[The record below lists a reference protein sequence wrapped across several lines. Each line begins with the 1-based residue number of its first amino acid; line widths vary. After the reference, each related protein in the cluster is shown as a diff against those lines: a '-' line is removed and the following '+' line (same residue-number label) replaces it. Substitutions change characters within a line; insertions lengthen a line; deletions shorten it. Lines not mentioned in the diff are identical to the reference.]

1 VPLKCQREGFPDVPK
16 HIVLAYSGGLD
27 TSVMIHWLQQNHK
40 AKVTAALLDLGQ
52 GKAAID
58 EAGKRAKAN
67 GAEHFIVLPA
77 KEEFANDFLAPS
89 IRANAMYEGV
99 YPMATAIGRPLIAK
113 KLVEAVQAVGGDA
126 VAHGCTGKGNDQVR
140 IEAGVK
146 ALMPGLVCLAPQRS
160 HPMTRVATVEYAT
173 KHKLEVPQLKRS
185 TYSTDENLWGR
196 SIEGGDTE
204 DPAHAVHEDAYLW
217 TVSPQKAPNTPATME
232 LQFEKGIPTKLNG
245 KALPLWDLV
254 AQVGQ
259 IAGANG
265 VGRIDHVENRLV
277 GIKSRE
283 IYEAPAAVTIL
294 FAKRALEA
302 LTLTKEEMK
311 FKPALE
317 QKFSEN
323 VYDGLWFA
331 PVMKSIRAALD
342 TMQEHVTGT
351 VKVQLY
357 KGNVSLLGR
366 TSPLS
371 LFKDNLATYGTKDSF
386 NHQASEGF
394 IEIWSLPTETANAV
408 RQGQVKPTGQKTL
421 ESTFKTKA
429 SKGANGSA
437 KGKATVT
444 VKAKK

>member
-1 VPLKCQREGFPDVPK
+1 MPK

-27 TSVMIHWLQQNHK
+27 TSVMIHWLKQHHK

-52 GKAAID
+52 GKEAIAD
-58 EAGKRAKAN
+58 ARQRAVAN
-67 GAEHFIVLPA
+67 GASNFVVLPA
-77 KEEFANDFLAPS
+77 KEEFSNDFLAPS
-89 IRANAMYEGV
+89 IRANAIYEGI
-99 YPMATAIGRPLIAK
+99 YPLATAIGRPLIAK
-113 KLVEAVQAVGGDA
+113 KLVEAVKQVGGDA

-146 ALMPGLVCLAPQRS
+146 ALMPGLVCYAPQRS

-173 KHKLEVPQLKRS
+173 KHKLQIPQLKRS

-217 TVSPQKAPNTPATME
+217 TVSPQKAPNTPAAVEIT
-232 LQFEKGIPTKLNG
+232 FESGIPTKLNG

-254 AQVGQ
+254 SQVGKL
-259 IAGANG
+259 AGAHG

-283 IYEAPAAVTIL
+283 IYEAPAAVTVL
-294 FAKRALEA
+294 FAKKALEA

-311 FKPALE
+311 LKPFLE
-317 QKFSEN
+317 QKFAEN
-323 VYDGLWFA
+323 VYDGLWYA
-331 PVMKSIRAALD
+331 PVMQALRAAID
-342 TMQEHVTGT
+342 TMQQHVSGT
-351 VKVQLY
+351 VKLQLY

-408 RQGQVKPTGQKTL
+408 RQGQGKAKVVVK
-421 ESTFKTKA
+421 
-429 SKGANGSA
+429 ANGKHGAA
-437 KGKATVT
+437 KPVV
-444 VKAKK
+444 VKSK

>member
-1 VPLKCQREGFPDVPK
+1 VPK

-27 TSVMIHWLQQNHK
+27 TSVMIHWLKEHHK
-40 AKVTAALLDLGQ
+40 AKVTAAILDLGQ
-52 GKAAID
+52 GKEPLE
-58 EAGKRAKAN
+58 EARQRAVAN
-67 GAEHFIVLPA
+67 GASNFVVLPA

-99 YPMATAIGRPLIAK
+99 YPLATAIGRPLIAK
-113 KLVEAVQAVGGDA
+113 KLVEAVDQVGGDA

-146 ALMPGLVCLAPQRS
+146 ALKPGLLCLAPQRS
-160 HPMTRVATVEYAT
+160 HPMTRVAAVDYAQ
-173 KHKLEVPQLKRS
+173 KNKLQVPQLKRS

-204 DPAHAVHEDAYLW
+204 DPAHPVHEDAYLW
-217 TVSPQKAPNTPATME
+217 TVSPQKAPDKPAE
-232 LQFEKGIPTKLNG
+232 LSITFEAGLPVAVDG
-245 KALPLWDLV
+245 KRLPLWDLV
-254 AQVGQ
+254 ATVGKL
-259 IAGANG
+259 AGAHG

-294 FAKRALEA
+294 FAKKALEA

-311 FKPALE
+311 LKPLLE

-323 VYDGLWFA
+323 VYDGLWYA
-331 PVMKSIRAALD
+331 PVMAALRAAID
-342 TMQEHVTGT
+342 TIQQNVSGT
-351 VKVQLY
+351 ATVQLY
-357 KGNVSLLGR
+357 KGHVSLLGR

-371 LFKDNLATYGTKDSF
+371 LFKDNLATYGTKDAF

-408 RQGQVKPTGQKTL
+408 RKGNRKAAPARPTAKAPANG
-421 ESTFKTKA
+421 TKA
-429 SKGANGSA
+429 PI
-437 KGKATVT
+437 VT

>member
-1 VPLKCQREGFPDVPK
+1 VPK

-27 TSVMIHWLQQNHK
+27 TSVMVHWLKTQHD

-52 GKAAID
+52 GAENIAEAKA
-58 EAGKRAKAN
+58 RALAN
-67 GAEHFIVLPA
+67 GASHFVVLPA
-77 KEEFANDFLAPS
+77 KQEFASDFLAPS
-89 IRANAMYEGV
+89 IRANAVYEGV
-99 YPMATAIGRPLIAK
+99 YPLATAIGRPLIAK
-113 KLVEAVQAVGGDA
+113 KLVEAVQQVGGDA

-146 ALMPGLVCLAPQRS
+146 ALLPGMVCLAPQRS
-160 HPMTRVATVEYAT
+160 HPMTRVATVEYAK
-173 KHKLEVPQLKRS
+173 KHNLQVPQLKRS

-217 TVSPQKAPNTPATME
+217 TVSPQKAPNTPAE
-232 LQFEKGIPTKLNG
+232 LSLLFEAGLPVAVDG
-245 KALPLWDLV
+245 KRMPLWDLV
-254 AQVGQ
+254 AHVGKL
-259 IAGANG
+259 AGAHG

-294 FAKRALEA
+294 FAKKALEA

-311 FKPALE
+311 LKPFLE
-317 QKFSEN
+317 QQFAQN
-323 VYDGLWFA
+323 VYDGLWYA
-331 PVMKSIRAALD
+331 PVMQALRAGID
-342 TMQEHVTGT
+342 TMQQHVSGT

-371 LFKDNLATYGTKDSF
+371 LFKDNLATYGTKDAF
-386 NHQASEGF
+386 NHGASEGF

-408 RQGQVKPTGQKTL
+408 RQGQKKAKPSGGKAAAVSVKPKP
-421 ESTFKTKA
+421 KA
-429 SKGANGSA
+429 A
-437 KGKATVT
+437 KVV
-444 VKAKK
+444 VKARA

>member
-1 VPLKCQREGFPDVPK
+1 VPK

-27 TSVMIHWLQQNHK
+27 TSVMIHWLQKQHN
-40 AKVTAALLDLGQ
+40 AKVTAAILDLGQ
-52 GKAAID
+52 GKASLD

-67 GAEHFIVLPA
+67 GAEHFVVLPA

-113 KLVEAVQAVGGDA
+113 KLVEAVQQVGGDA

-160 HPMTRVATVEYAT
+160 HPMTRVAVVEYAQ
-173 KHKLEVPQLKRS
+173 KHKLQIPQLKRS

-217 TVSPQKAPNTPATME
+217 TKSPQKAPNTPGTVE
-232 LQFEKGIPTKLNG
+232 LQFEAGLPVALNG
-245 KALPLWDLV
+245 KKLPLWDLV
-254 AQVGQ
+254 DQLNKL
-259 IAGANG
+259 AGEHG

-283 IYEAPAAVTIL
+283 IYEAPAAITVL
-294 FAKRALEA
+294 FAKKALEA

-311 FKPALE
+311 LKPMLE

-323 VYDGLWFA
+323 VYDGLWYA
-331 PVMKSIRAALD
+331 PVMAALRAAID
-342 TMQEHVTGT
+342 VIQQNVSGT
-351 VKVQLY
+351 VKLQLY
-357 KGNVSLLGR
+357 KGNVTLLGR
-366 TSPLS
+366 TSPRS
-371 LFKDNLATYGTKDSF
+371 LFKDNLATYGTKDAF

-408 RQGQVKPTGQKTL
+408 RQGQSKKTGQKTIEASL
-421 ESTFKTKA
+421 SAKPQLPAAPKA
-429 SKGANGSA
+429 SA
-437 KGKATVT
+437 KAKVA
-444 VKAKK
+444 VKAK

>member
-1 VPLKCQREGFPDVPK
+1 VPK

-27 TSVMIHWLQQNHK
+27 TSVMVHWLKVNHK
-40 AKVTAALLDLGQ
+40 AKVTCAMLDLGQ
-52 GKAAID
+52 GA
-58 EAGKRAKAN
+58 EALADAKKRAMAN
-67 GAEHFIVLPA
+67 GAEACIILPA

-99 YPMATAIGRPLIAK
+99 YPLATAIGRPLIAK
-113 KLVEAVQAVGGDA
+113 KLVEAVQIAGGDA

-173 KHKLEVPQLKRS
+173 KYKLQVPQLKRS

-204 DPAHAVHEDAYLW
+204 DPAHPVHEDAYLW
-217 TVSPQKAPNTPATME
+217 TVSPQRAPDKAETLE
-232 LQFEKGIPTKLNG
+232 LEFEKGIPVKLNG
-245 KALPLWDLV
+245 KALALWDLV
-254 AQVGQ
+254 GKVGKT
-259 IAGANG
+259 AGAHG

-283 IYEAPAAVTIL
+283 IYEAPAAVTVL
-294 FAKRALEA
+294 FAKKALEA

-311 FKPALE
+311 LKPMLE

-323 VYDGLWFA
+323 VYDGLWYA
-331 PVMKSIRAALD
+331 PVMKAIRAAID
-342 TMQEHVTGT
+342 EMQSHVSGT
-351 VKVQLY
+351 VRLQLY

-408 RQGQVKPTGQKTL
+408 RQGQ
-421 ESTFKTKA
+421 KTKKSGPA
-429 SKGANGSA
+429 RVA
-437 KGKATVT
+437 VT
-444 VKAKK
+444 VKSK

>member
-1 VPLKCQREGFPDVPK
+1 MPK

-27 TSVMIHWLQQNHK
+27 TSVMVHWLKTQHN
-40 AKVTAALLDLGQ
+40 AKVTAAILDLGQ
-52 GKAAID
+52 GADNIA

-67 GAEHFIVLPA
+67 GASDFVVLPA
-77 KEEFANDFLAPS
+77 KKEFANDFLAPS
-89 IRANAMYEGV
+89 IRANAVYEGV
-99 YPMATAIGRPLIAK
+99 YPLATAIGRPLIAK
-113 KLVEAVQAVGGDA
+113 KLVEAVQQVGADA

-160 HPMTRVATVEYAT
+160 HPMSRDAVVAYAK
-173 KHKLEVPQLKRS
+173 KHGLQTPQLKRS

-217 TVSPQKAPNTPATME
+217 TVSPQKAPNTPTTLVLE
-232 LQFEKGIPTKLNG
+232 FEKGLPVAADG
-245 KALPLWDLV
+245 KTMALWDLV
-254 AQVGQ
+254 AYVGKL
-259 IAGANG
+259 AGANG

-283 IYEAPAAVTIL
+283 IYEAPAAVTVL
-294 FAKRALEA
+294 FAKKALEA

-311 FKPALE
+311 LKPFLE

-323 VYDGLWFA
+323 VYDGLWYA
-331 PVMKSIRAALD
+331 PVMTALRAGIDAI
-342 TMQEHVTGT
+342 QQNVSGAVT
-351 VKVQLY
+351 VQLY

-371 LFKDNLATYGTKDSF
+371 LLKDNLATYSVRDAF

-408 RQGQVKPTGQKTL
+408 RQAQA
-421 ESTFKTKA
+421 TKA
-429 SKGANGSA
+429 GKKAA
-437 KGKATVT
+437 KSSPAKATVT
-444 VKAKK
+444 VKAK

>member
-1 VPLKCQREGFPDVPK
+1 VPK

-27 TSVMIHWLQQNHK
+27 TSVMIHWLKTHHD
-40 AKVTAALLDLGQ
+40 AKVTCAMLDLGQ
-52 GKAAID
+52 GAAAI
-58 EAGKRAKAN
+58 EEAKARALKN
-67 GAEHFIVLPA
+67 GAEACLVLPA

-89 IRANAMYEGV
+89 IRANALYEGV
-99 YPMATAIGRPLIAK
+99 YPLATAIGRPLIAK
-113 KLVEAVQAVGGDA
+113 KLVEAVRKVRGDA

-146 ALMPGLVCLAPQRS
+146 ALMPGLTCLAPQRS
-160 HPMTRVATVEYAT
+160 HPMTRDATVEYAA
-173 KHKLEVPQLKRS
+173 KHGLEVPRLKRS

-217 TVSPQKAPNTPATME
+217 TVSPQAAPDKPATLE
-232 LQFEKGIPTKLNG
+232 IRFEAGLPVAVDGRT
-245 KALPLWDLV
+245 LPLWDLI
-254 AQVGQ
+254 QLVGQ
-259 IAGANG
+259 VAGAHG

-294 FAKRALEA
+294 FAKKALEA

-311 FKPALE
+311 LKPMLE

-323 VYDGLWFA
+323 IYDGLWYA
-331 PVMKSIRAALD
+331 PVMKALRAAID

-351 VKVQLY
+351 VKLQLY

-371 LFKDNLATYGTKDSF
+371 LFKDNLATYGTADSF

-408 RQGQVKPTGQKTL
+408 RQGATSGRSLGKPTV
-421 ESTFKTKA
+421 SVA
-429 SKGANGSA
+429 A
-437 KGKATVT
+437 
-444 VKAKK
+444 KAKRALKKALGAE

>member
-1 VPLKCQREGFPDVPK
+1 MPK

-27 TSVMIHWLQQNHK
+27 TSVMIHWLKENHK

-52 GKAAID
+52 GKEAIED
-58 EAGKRAKAN
+58 ARQRAKTN
-67 GAEHFIVLPA
+67 GAANFVVLPA

-89 IRANAMYEGV
+89 IRANAIYEGV
-99 YPMATAIGRPLIAK
+99 YPLATAIGRPLIAK
-113 KLVEAVQAVGGDA
+113 KLVEAVQQVGGDA

-146 ALMPGLVCLAPQRS
+146 ALMPGLLCLAPQRS
-160 HPMTRVATVEYAT
+160 HPMTRVAAVEYAA
-173 KHKLEVPQLKRS
+173 KHKLAIPQLKRS

-204 DPAHAVHEDAYLW
+204 DPAHAVHEDAYVW
-217 TVSPQKAPNTPATME
+217 TVSPQKAPNTPETVE
-232 LQFEKGIPTKLNG
+232 LTFEAGIPVKLNG

-254 AQVGQ
+254 GQ
-259 IAGANG
+259 IGKLAGAHG

-283 IYEAPAAVTIL
+283 IYEAPAAVTVL
-294 FAKRALEA
+294 FAKKALEA

-311 FKPALE
+311 LKPFLE
-317 QKFSEN
+317 QRFAEN
-323 VYDGLWFA
+323 VYDGLWYA
-331 PVMKSIRAALD
+331 PVMQAIRAGID
-342 TMQEHVTGT
+342 TMQQHVSGT
-351 VKVQLY
+351 VKLQLY

-408 RQGQVKPTGQKTL
+408 RQGQ
-421 ESTFKTKA
+421 KTKTGA
-429 SKGANGSA
+429 TKGNGH
-437 KGKATVT
+437 GKASPAMSAVT
-444 VKAKK
+444 VKTK

>member
-1 VPLKCQREGFPDVPK
+1 MPK

-27 TSVMIHWLQQNHK
+27 TSVMVHWLKTQHN
-40 AKVTAALLDLGQ
+40 AKVTAAILDLGQ
-52 GKAAID
+52 GADNIA

-67 GAEHFIVLPA
+67 GASDFVVLPA
-77 KEEFANDFLAPS
+77 KKEFANDFLAPS
-89 IRANAMYEGV
+89 IRANAVYEGV
-99 YPMATAIGRPLIAK
+99 YPLATAIGRPLIAK
-113 KLVEAVQAVGGDA
+113 KLVEAVQQVGADA

-160 HPMTRVATVEYAT
+160 HPMSRDAVVAYAK
-173 KHKLEVPQLKRS
+173 KHGLQTPQLKRS

-217 TVSPQKAPNTPATME
+217 TVSPQKAPNTPTTLVLE
-232 LQFEKGIPTKLNG
+232 FEKGLPVAADG
-245 KALPLWDLV
+245 KTMALWDLV
-254 AQVGQ
+254 AYVGKL
-259 IAGANG
+259 AGANG
-265 VGRIDHVENRLV
+265 VGRIDHVEDRLV

-283 IYEAPAAVTIL
+283 IYEAPAAVTVL
-294 FAKRALEA
+294 FAKKALEA

-311 FKPALE
+311 LKPFLE

-323 VYDGLWFA
+323 VYDGLWYA
-331 PVMKSIRAALD
+331 PVMTALRAGIDAI
-342 TMQEHVTGT
+342 QQNVSGAVT
-351 VKVQLY
+351 VQLY

-371 LFKDNLATYGTKDSF
+371 LLKDNLATYSVRDAF

-408 RQGQVKPTGQKTL
+408 RQAQA
-421 ESTFKTKA
+421 TKA
-429 SKGANGSA
+429 GKKAA
-437 KGKATVT
+437 KSSPAKATVT
-444 VKAKK
+444 VKAK

>member
-1 VPLKCQREGFPDVPK
+1 MPK

-27 TSVMIHWLQQNHK
+27 TSVMVHWLKQNHG

-52 GKAAID
+52 GKAHLE
-58 EAGKRAKAN
+58 EARKRAVAN
-67 GAEHFIVLPA
+67 GAEDCVILPA

-146 ALMPGLVCLAPQRS
+146 ALMPGLLCLAPQRS
-160 HPMTRVATVEYAT
+160 HPMTRVATVEYAN
-173 KHKLEVPQLKRS
+173 KHKLEIPQLKRS

-204 DPAHAVHEDAYLW
+204 DPAHAVHEDAYTW
-217 TVSPQKAPNTPATME
+217 TASPQKAPGTPGTIE
-232 LQFEKGIPTKLNG
+232 LEFESGLPVALNG
-245 KALPLWDLV
+245 KRLPLWDLV
-254 AQVGQ
+254 DQLNKL
-259 IAGANG
+259 AGAHG
-265 VGRIDHVENRLV
+265 IGRIDHVENRLV

-283 IYEAPAAVTIL
+283 IYEAPAAVTVL

-311 FKPALE
+311 LKPFLE

-323 VYDGLWFA
+323 VYDGLWYA
-331 PVMKSIRAALD
+331 PVMLALRAAID
-342 TMQEHVTGT
+342 TIQQNVSGT
-351 VKVQLY
+351 VKVQAY
-357 KGNVSLLGR
+357 KGNLSLLGR
-366 TSPLS
+366 TSPRS
-371 LFKDNLATYGTKDSF
+371 LFKDNLATYGTKDAF

-408 RQGQVKPTGQKTL
+408 RQGQGKATGQRTL
-421 ESTFKTKA
+421 EASIKA
-429 SKGANGSA
+429 AKANGKGPA
-437 KGKATVT
+437 KGKAVV

>member
-1 VPLKCQREGFPDVPK
+1 MPK

-27 TSVMIHWLQQNHK
+27 TSVMIHWLQKNHD
-40 AKVTAALLDLGQ
+40 AKVTCAMLDLGQ
-52 GKAAID
+52 GKEALAEAKARAI
-58 EAGKRAKAN
+58 AN
-67 GAEHFIVLPA
+67 GADNCVILPA
-77 KEEFANDFLAPS
+77 KEEFASDFLAPA
-89 IRANAMYEGV
+89 IRANAIYEGV
-99 YPMATAIGRPLIAK
+99 YPLATAIGRPLIAK
-113 KLVEAVQAVGGDA
+113 KLVEAVRQVGGDA

-173 KHKLEVPQLKRS
+173 KYGLQVPQLKRS

-217 TVSPQKAPNTPATME
+217 TVSPQKAPDAPASLSITFTAG
-232 LQFEKGIPTKLNG
+232 LPTHLDG

-254 AQVGQ
+254 AQVGKL
-259 IAGANG
+259 AGAHG

-283 IYEAPAAVTIL
+283 IYEAPAAVTVL
-294 FAKRALEA
+294 FAKKALEA

-311 FKPALE
+311 LKPFLE
-317 QKFSEN
+317 QKFAEN
-323 VYDGLWFA
+323 VYDGLWYA
-331 PVMKSIRAALD
+331 PVMQALRAGID
-342 TMQEHVTGT
+342 TMQAHVTGT

-357 KGNVSLLGR
+357 KGSVTLLGR

-394 IEIWSLPTETANAV
+394 IEIWSLATETANAV
-408 RQGQVKPTGQKTL
+408 RQGNATGGKSL
-421 ESTFKTKA
+421 
-429 SKGANGSA
+429 
-437 KGKATVT
+437 GKATVT
-444 VKAKK
+444 VTQKPTAKATPPGLKGVVKGKK

>member
-1 VPLKCQREGFPDVPK
+1 MPK

-27 TSVMIHWLQQNHK
+27 TSVMIHWLKENHG
-40 AKVTAALLDLGQ
+40 AKVTCAMLDLGQ
-52 GKAAID
+52 GAGALAEAKA
-58 EAGKRAKAN
+58 RALAN
-67 GAEHFIVLPA
+67 GAADCIILPA
-77 KEEFANDFLAPS
+77 KEEFANDFLAPA

-113 KLVEAVQAVGGDA
+113 KLVEAVRQAGGDA

-146 ALMPGLVCLAPQRS
+146 ALMPGLACLAPQRS
-160 HPMTRVATVEYAT
+160 HPMTRVATVAYAEE
-173 KHKLEVPQLKRS
+173 HGLEVPQLKRS

-204 DPAHAVHEDAYLW
+204 DPAHPVHEDAYLW
-217 TVSPQKAPNTPATME
+217 TTSPQNAPDAPAT
-232 LQFEKGIPTKLNG
+232 LSITFQAGIPVALDG

-254 AQVGQ
+254 AQVGKA
-259 IAGANG
+259 AGAHG

-283 IYEAPAAVTIL
+283 IYEAPAAVTVL
-294 FAKRALEA
+294 FAKKALES

-311 FKPALE
+311 LKPFLE

-323 VYDGLWFA
+323 VYDGLWYA
-331 PVMKSIRAALD
+331 PVMQALRAAID
-342 TMQEHVTGT
+342 TMQAHVTGT
-351 VKVQLY
+351 VQVQLY

-371 LFKDNLATYGTKDSF
+371 LFKDNLATYGTADSF

-408 RQGQVKPTGQKTL
+408 RQGAAGGRSLGKPTV
-421 ESTFKTKA
+421 SVATKA
-429 SKGANGSA
+429 RTTLRKLVG
-437 KGKATVT
+437 GKR
-444 VKAKK
+444 

>member
-1 VPLKCQREGFPDVPK
+1 MPK

-27 TSVMIHWLQQNHK
+27 TSVMVHWLKQNHG

-52 GKAAID
+52 GKESID
-58 EAGKRAKAN
+58 DAGKRALAN
-67 GAEHFIVLPA
+67 GATNFVVLPA

-89 IRANAMYEGV
+89 IRANAIYEGV
-99 YPMATAIGRPLIAK
+99 YPLATAIGRPLIAK
-113 KLVEAVQAVGGDA
+113 KLVEAVQKVGGDA

-146 ALMPGLVCLAPQRS
+146 ALLPGLECLAPQRS
-160 HPMTRVATVEYAT
+160 HPMTRDAVVEYA
-173 KHKLEVPQLKRS
+173 KKNKLQIPQLKRS

-217 TVSPQKAPNTPATME
+217 TTSPQKAPDKPSSMSIT
-232 LQFEKGIPTKLNG
+232 FEAGLPVAVDG
-245 KALPLWDLV
+245 KKMALWDLV
-254 AQVGQ
+254 AYVGK

-283 IYEAPAAVTIL
+283 IYEAPAAVTVL
-294 FAKRALEA
+294 FAKKALEA

-311 FKPALE
+311 LKPFLE

-323 VYDGLWFA
+323 VYDGLWYA
-331 PVMKSIRAALD
+331 PVMTAIRAGIDA
-342 TMQEHVTGT
+342 MQQHVTGT
-351 VKVQLY
+351 VTVQLY

-371 LFKDNLATYGTKDSF
+371 LFKDNLATYSVRDSF
-386 NHQASEGF
+386 NHGASEGF
-394 IEIWSLPTETANAV
+394 IQIWSLPTETANAV
-408 RQGQVKPTGQKTL
+408 R
-421 ESTFKTKA
+421 
-429 SKGANGSA
+429 
-437 KGKATVT
+437 GKAAKKPLVT
-444 VKAKK
+444 VKAKAK

>member
-1 VPLKCQREGFPDVPK
+1 MPK

-27 TSVMIHWLQQNHK
+27 TSVMIHWLKVHHK
-40 AKVTAALLDLGQ
+40 AKVTAAMLDLGQ
-52 GKAAID
+52 GKAQLA
-58 EAGKRAKAN
+58 EAKARALAN
-67 GAEHFIVLPA
+67 GAADCIILPA
-77 KEEFANDFLAPS
+77 AEEFCNDFLAPS
-89 IRANAMYEGV
+89 IRANALYEGV

-113 KLVEAVQAVGGDA
+113 KLVEAVQLAGGDA

-160 HPMTRVATVEYAT
+160 HPMTRVATVEYA
-173 KHKLEVPQLKRS
+173 HKFDLEIPHLKRS

-204 DPAHAVHEDAYLW
+204 DPAHAPHNDAFTW
-217 TVSPQKAPNTPATME
+217 TANPRDAPDTPATIE
-232 LQFEKGIPTKLNG
+232 LTFQAGIPVKLNG

-254 AQVGQ
+254 AQLNK
-259 IAGANG
+259 IAGAHG
-265 VGRIDHVENRLV
+265 IGRIDHVENRLI

-283 IYEAPAAVTIL
+283 VYEAPAAMTVL
-294 FAKRALEA
+294 FAKKALEA

-311 FKPALE
+311 FKPYLE
-317 QKFSEN
+317 QKFAEN
-323 VYDGLWFA
+323 VYDGQWYA
-331 PVMKSIRAALD
+331 PVMAAIRAAID
-342 TMQEHVTGT
+342 TIQKHVSGT
-351 VKVQLY
+351 VKVQAY
-357 KGNVSLLGR
+357 KGGLSILGR

-408 RQGQVKPTGQKTL
+408 RAGQAAGRFTGQKTI
-421 ESTFKTKA
+421 EA
-429 SKGANGSA
+429 SIVKANGKKS
-437 KGKATVT
+437 GKAKIV

>member
-1 VPLKCQREGFPDVPK
+1 VPK

-27 TSVMIHWLQQNHK
+27 TSVMVHWLKTQHN

-52 GKAAID
+52 GKESIE

-67 GAEHFIVLPA
+67 GATNFVVLPA

-89 IRANAMYEGV
+89 IRANAIYEGI
-99 YPMATAIGRPLIAK
+99 YPLATAIGRPLIAK
-113 KLVEAVQAVGGDA
+113 KLVEAVQQVGGDA

-146 ALMPGLVCLAPQRS
+146 ALMPGLECLAPQRS
-160 HPMTRVATVEYAT
+160 HPMTRDAVVEYA
-173 KHKLEVPQLKRS
+173 KKNKLEIPQLKRS

-217 TVSPQKAPNTPATME
+217 TVSPQKAPDKPTSMAIT
-232 LQFEKGIPTKLNG
+232 FEAGIPVAVDGKKL
-245 KALPLWDLV
+245 ALWDLV
-254 AQVGQ
+254 ALVGKT
-259 IAGANG
+259 AGANG

-283 IYEAPAAVTIL
+283 IYEAPAAVTVL
-294 FAKRALEA
+294 FAKKALEA

-311 FKPALE
+311 LKPFLE

-323 VYDGLWFA
+323 VYDGLWYA
-331 PVMKSIRAALD
+331 PVMTAIRAGIDA
-342 TMQEHVTGT
+342 MQQHVTGT
-351 VKVQLY
+351 VTVQLY

-371 LFKDNLATYGTKDSF
+371 LFKDNLATYSVRDSF
-386 NHQASEGF
+386 NHGASEGF
-394 IEIWSLPTETANAV
+394 IQIWSLPTETANAV
-408 RQGQVKPTGQKTL
+408 RGKVAGKKPAVT
-421 ESTFKTKA
+421 STTKA
-429 SKGANGSA
+429 TPA
-437 KGKATVT
+437 KSTDKKATVT
-444 VKAKK
+444 VKAK